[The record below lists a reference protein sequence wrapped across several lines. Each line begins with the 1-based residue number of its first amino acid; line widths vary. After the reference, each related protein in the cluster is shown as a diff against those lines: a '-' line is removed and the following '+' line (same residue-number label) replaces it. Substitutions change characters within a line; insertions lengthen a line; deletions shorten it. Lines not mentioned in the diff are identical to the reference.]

1 MRRAL
6 ERLPRGYLLQT
17 TEKGMGAADT
27 VGMSNT
33 RTTTGSLPP
42 EAVQAQRGCAAPP
55 GNRRRGVRPR
65 AAIGLADPIGAKPVQ
80 ECCWLLSLS
89 LSSAAGVLSPSLTA
103 LRKPLMALPTSEPRP
118 GRRLVPHSST
128 TLSRVV
134 ASCQILIPIISLNSS
149 VPTSVAGVTVW
160 IHRLG
165 VHVMP
170 HTAVLRS
177 CGLLQE
183 LLVDVAEGYYPCAL
197 VSGGQCLGGLALGKG
212 GQRCAHGAFQP
223 GAGDVPGLGGIDQV
237 RVVGLIPVAATH
249 VMDVEAQLQDTV
261 LRLQ

>member
-33 RTTTGSLPP
+33 RSTTGSLPP
-42 EAVQAQRGCAAPP
+42 EAVQAQRGCAAPRAT
-55 GNRRRGVRPR
+55 GDGACARGPR
-65 AAIGLADPIGAKPVQ
+65 ADPIGAKPVQ

-118 GRRLVPHSST
+118 RRRLVPNSST
-128 TLSRVV
+128 TISRMI

-197 VSGGQCLGGLALGKG
+197 VSSGQCLGGL
-212 GQRCAHGAFQP
+212 
-223 GAGDVPGLGGIDQV
+223 
-237 RVVGLIPVAATH
+237 
-249 VMDVEAQLQDTV
+249 
-261 LRLQ
+261 